1 MDTPAV
7 TPTPVA
13 SIAPSPAP
21 TMTPPQVVTTPPAN
35 GTPAPTSS
43 SFQSSLKKAVTEN
56 PVGLVFGILATT
68 ALIYTIYY
76 LQYNIRFSKT
86 FVKSVENKM
95 DELDMKYADLAS
107 KQNRQETT
115 QQESLELFI

>member
-7 TPTPVA
+7 TPVA
-13 SIAPSPAP
+13 SAP
-21 TMTPPQVVTTPPAN
+21 TPTPTTPPQVVTPPAS
-35 GTPAPTSS
+35 GTPAPASS

-107 KQNRQETT
+107 KQNRQQTT
-115 QQESLELFI
+115 QQESLDLFI